1 MERDQFSRVD
11 IFVLSEHLKYTQV
24 KRALYRIHTHTHTHI
39 SPFHGGRGV
48 QVSYSVVGFQQED
61 KLVVPSSFHKP
72 SLR

>member
-24 KRALYRIHTHTHTHI
+24 KRALYRIYTYTHTYL
-39 SPFHGGRGV
+39 PQRGRGV